1 MWRHRFC
8 CCSEGASSLNSLI
21 ETPHQTRIVEL
32 MILNVEVRFFCF
44 LLSVNLAQILMQH
57 CLFSQEIFGSD
68 PDSPTTHQD
77 GEGNQSLIRFVLTKV
92 KFKMIIFC
100 FRGQYCGRCVESAC
114 RFGLGSR
121 SWDYRRFVGRTRERP
136 TIRPSH
142 AQFRHWPGS
151 CELLTSRAHSNIQVI
166 WC

>member
-44 LLSVNLAQILMQH
+44 LLTVNPAQKSCNIVYSHRKYLGAILTHPQH
-57 CLFSQEIFGSD
+57 LKMERV
-68 PDSPTTHQD
+68 
-77 GEGNQSLIRFVLTKV
+77 SLTRFVLTKV
-92 KFKMIIFC
+92 KFDMLMSC
-100 FRGQYCGRCVESAC
+100 WRGECCGRCVESAC

-121 SWDYRRFVGRTRERP
+121 SWDYRWFVGRTRKRP
-136 TIRPSH
+136 SIRPSH
-142 AQFRHWPGS
+142 AQFRHWAGS